1 MSRRSFSPRDRR
13 RRAAPPDM
21 AVVPIGVS
29 DHALV
34 RYLERVLDIDM
45 ERLRTEIGIACARHQ
60 GAPCVKAG
68 GARFMIRHGVVVTV
82 IDDRTVPMF
91 PMLADLARGGRDE

>member
-1 MSRRSFSPRDRR
+1 MSRRAFSPRDRKR
-13 RRAAPPDM
+13 RRTPEPVM
-21 AVVPIGVS
+21 VPISVS

-45 ERLRTEIGIACARHQ
+45 ERLRAEIGIACARHQ

-68 GARFMIRHGVVVTV
+68 GARFMIRNGVVVTV

-91 PMLADLARGGRDE
+91 AVLADLARGDRNP

>member
-1 MSRRSFSPRDRR
+1 MSRRAFSPRDRK
-13 RRAAPPDM
+13 RRAAADP
-21 AVVPIGVS
+21 AVEPIGVS

-45 ERLRTEIGIACARHQ
+45 ERLRAEIGIACARHQ

-68 GARFMIRHGVVVTV
+68 GARFMIKGGVVVTV
-82 IDDRTVPMF
+82 LDDHTVPMF
-91 PMLADLARGGRDE
+91 AVLANFQRGDRRR